1 MNETVLL
8 SDGFAVT
15 VDADALDDAELFET
29 LVSIDKGQSVDIPA
43 VLRALL
49 GDDGKKALYEH
60 LRGENGRVKISRVAE
75 VLAEIFEGI
84 KSKKN

>member
-8 SDGFAVT
+8 SGGFAVT

-29 LVSIDKGQSVDIPA
+29 LVAIDKGESVDVPG

-49 GDDGKKALYEH
+49 GETGKKDLYEH
-60 LRGENGRVKISRVAE
+60 LRDENGRVKITRVTAA
-75 VLAEIFEGI
+75 LAEIFEGI